1 MRHMQSS
8 VVALFASVAAATSA
22 SAELV
27 TVFCPGVGAGRNV
40 AVQHNGTDRSVF
52 AGQIRLDLTNST
64 SGTLNGQWRSFCT
77 ELHQH
82 IFVNGAPQVYTV
94 SQLKDVPV
102 PGLPMGQVRAD
113 AIARM
118 YAFAS
123 GAQYGSNA
131 DYAAA
136 FQIAVW
142 EIANDYDGTAVSLDL
157 ALGNFRGTT
166 LAAAITTSVTTLL
179 GAATQVGAPITQL
192 LGLGNATYQDQII
205 DPTSPIPTPGTIA
218 MLALAG
224 IFGARRRRRS

>member
-1 MRHMQSS
+1 
-8 VVALFASVAAATSA
+8 
-22 SAELV
+22 
-27 TVFCPGVGAGRNV
+27 
-40 AVQHNGTDRSVF
+40 
-52 AGQIRLDLTNST
+52 
-64 SGTLNGQWRSFCT
+64 
-77 ELHQH
+77 
-82 IFVNGAPQVYTV
+82 VYTV

-224 IFGARRRRRS
+224 IFGARRRRCS